1 MSKDHW
7 MRDLPSE
14 LRDLSIINLAIPGT
28 DEIIVLAELIEE
40 SAI

>member
-28 DEIIVLAELIEE
+28 DEIIALAELIEE